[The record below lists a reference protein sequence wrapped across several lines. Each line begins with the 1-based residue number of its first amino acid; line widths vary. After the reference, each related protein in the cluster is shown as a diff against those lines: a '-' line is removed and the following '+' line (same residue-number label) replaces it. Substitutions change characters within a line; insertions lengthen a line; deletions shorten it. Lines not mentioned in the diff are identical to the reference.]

1 MKDSYEALSLCM
13 NGVGLSYG
21 IANFDDVYGIILIV
35 VNVIQLVFA
44 LITEIRKLK
53 NGETTSTDGLKDA
66 IGSVADV
73 VVDLVEEIRD
83 GDDSNNGETN
93 E

>member
-1 MKDSYEALSLCM
+1 M
-13 NGVGLSYG
+13 NGIGLSYG
-21 IANFDDVYGIILIV
+21 IANFDDVYGIILII

-44 LITEIRKLK
+44 VITEIRKLK
-53 NGETTSTDGLKDA
+53 TGETTSTDGLKDA

-83 GDDSNNGETN
+83 GDDSNNEGTN
-93 E
+93 

>member
-1 MKDSYEALSLCM
+1 MKDTYDALSLCM
-13 NGVGLSYG
+13 NGIGLSYG
-21 IANFDDVYGIILIV
+21 IANFDDVYGIILII

-44 LITEIRKLK
+44 VITEIRKLK
-53 NGETTSTDGLKDA
+53 TGETTSTDGLKDA

-83 GDDSNNGETN
+83 GDDSNNEGTN
-93 E
+93 